1 MFEIV
6 EMVKTKDGSLF
17 NDEKQAEYYVTD
29 QLCGDINEI
38 LKTIELYSLQHRD
51 LCAILTSLVGTVE
64 NAKRLASILNKH
76 I

>member
-17 NDEKQAEYYVTD
+17 DDEKHAEAYVTD

-38 LKTIELYSLQHRD
+38 IKTVELYSLQHRD
-51 LCAILTSLVGTVE
+51 LCAIILALAGTVE
-64 NAKRLASILNKH
+64 NAKRLATILNKH

>member
-1 MFEIV
+1 MFEVV

-17 NDEKQAEYYVTD
+17 DDEKHAEYYVTD
-29 QLCGDINEI
+29 QLCADINEI
-38 LKTIELYSLQHRD
+38 IKEIETYDLKHRD

-64 NAKRLASILNKH
+64 NAKRLANILNKH